1 MFLQGLS
8 SSITQRFGGAS
19 IGRALVGKVRVIGLL
34 VFAIICYAA
43 AVEAKPGLP
52 RSTPEA
58 EGVDSAGLQRFVTA
72 LEQRIDA
79 VHSFMLVRHGKVV
92 AEGWW
97 SPYEASD
104 PHVMYSVT
112 KSFTSTAVGFASQ
125 EGLLSVNDTVLSFFP
140 DRVPD
145 KPAEKMKEMRI
156 RDLLRMSTGHAKDPS
171 PAVRESKDGAWVK
184 TFLASEVED
193 KPGTHFLYNSAGSYV
208 LGAVVQKV
216 SGQTLEEFLR
226 PRLFEPL
233 GIDAPFWG
241 KSPEGVNLG
250 DGGISLR
257 TEDLAKFGQ
266 FYLQRGVW
274 NGERLLSEDWVDAAT
289 SLQTASGGN
298 PDSNWDAGYGYQ
310 FWRNKRTGY
319 RADGAFGQFSFV
331 LPKYDAVLA
340 VTSGTS
346 DMAAV
351 MDTVWE
357 MLLPALRERPLPS
370 HPPALDHLKTKL
382 ASLRLPTQAGS
393 PSSPRSATVSGKSYR
408 FPDNE
413 LGIRGASVDL
423 SGDTPRIH
431 FEDADGTHDIACG
444 VGRWVR
450 GRTAY
455 QKRISNPYDTS
466 EQGIAASCAWTD
478 ESTLTAKLCFHQTP
492 FTLTQRFNFEGD
504 KLSID
509 TEHNL
514 RWGEKKRPR
523 ITGKATATRR

>member
-1 MFLQGLS
+1 MVLQGLFS
-8 SSITQRFGGAS
+8 SVT
-19 IGRALVGKVRVIGLL
+19 ALV
-34 VFAIICYAA
+34 A
-43 AVEAKPGLP
+43 AVLVPALLCSSAVAEAKPSLP

-58 EGVDSAGLQRFVTA
+58 EGVDSAGVLGFVNA
-72 LEQRIDA
+72 LEQRVDA

-97 SPYEASD
+97 APYQAND
-104 PHVMYSVT
+104 LHVMYSVT
-112 KSFTSTAVGFASQ
+112 KSFTSSAIGFAAQ
-125 EGLLSVNDTVLSFFP
+125 EGLLSVNDSVLSFFP
-140 DRVPD
+140 DRAPAS
-145 KPAEKMKEMRI
+145 PAEKMKDMRI

-171 PAVRESKDGAWVK
+171 PDVKAAKDGGWVK
-184 TFLASEVED
+184 AFLASEVED

-208 LGAVVQKV
+208 LGAIVQKV
-216 SGQTLEEFLR
+216 SGKTLEAFLR

-233 GIDAPFWG
+233 GLDAPLWG

-250 DGGISLR
+250 DGGLALH
-257 TEDLAKFGQ
+257 TEDLAKFGL

-274 NGERLLSEDWVDAAT
+274 NGKRLLKEDWVDAAT
-289 SLQTASGGN
+289 SLQTATGGN

-310 FWRNKRTGY
+310 FWRNKVTGF

-346 DMAAV
+346 NMAAV
-351 MDTVWE
+351 MDSVWE
-357 MLLPALRERPLPS
+357 LLLPALRDRALPQN
-370 HPPALDHLKTKL
+370 PALLDQLKTKL
-382 ASLRLPTQAGS
+382 GALQLPVQPGKA
-393 PSSPRSATVSGKSYR
+393 SSPRGAALSGKRYQ

-413 LGIRGASVDL
+413 LGIRVASINL

-431 FEDADGTHDIACG
+431 FEDADGKHDISCG

-455 QKRISNPYDTS
+455 QKHISSQYDDA

-478 ESTLTAKLCFHQTP
+478 DDTFTAKLCFHQTP
-492 FTLTQRFNFEGD
+492 YTITQRFLLDGD

-514 RWGEKKRPR
+514 RWGDTKRPR
-523 ITGKATATRR
+523 ITGTAPAQR

>member
-1 MFLQGLS
+1 MSLPGFS
-8 SSITQRFGGAS
+8 SFVT
-19 IGRALVGKVRVIGLL
+19 ALVARVVVPLL
-34 VFAIICYAA
+34 LLHAAIA
-43 AVEAKPGLP
+43 EAKTSLP

-58 EGVDSAGLQRFVTA
+58 EGVDSGGVLRFVEA

-97 SPYEASD
+97 SPYQESD

-125 EGLLSVNDTVLSFFP
+125 EGLLSVNDRILSFFP
-140 DRVPD
+140 DRAPA
-145 KPAEKMKEMRI
+145 KPSDKMKDMRI

-171 PAVRESKDGAWVK
+171 PVVRESKDAAWVK
-184 TFLASEVED
+184 AFLATEVED
-193 KPGTHFLYNSAGSYV
+193 KPGTHFLYNSAASYV
-208 LGAVVQKV
+208 LGAIVQKV
-216 SGQTLEEFLR
+216 SGKTLEEFLQ

-233 GIDAPFWG
+233 GFEPPLWG

-250 DGGISLR
+250 DGGIALH
-257 TEDLAKFGQ
+257 TEDLAKFGL
-266 FYLQRGVW
+266 FYLQRGIW
-274 NGERLLSEDWVDAAT
+274 GGKRLLGEDWIEAAT

-310 FWRNKRTGY
+310 FWRNKVTGY

-331 LPKYDAVLA
+331 LPKYDVVLA
-340 VTSGTS
+340 MTSGTS
-346 DMAAV
+346 NMAGV

-357 MLLPALRERPLPS
+357 VLLPALREHALPS
-370 HPPALDHLKTKL
+370 HPQGLDQLKTRL
-382 ASLRLPTQAGS
+382 AGLRLPLQVGE
-393 PSSPRSATVSGKSYR
+393 PSSPRSSAVSGKSYS
-408 FPDNE
+408 FPENE
-413 LGIRGASVDL
+413 LGIRLASVAF
-423 SGDTPRIH
+423 SGDTAHLH
-431 FEDADGTHDIACG
+431 FEDADGKHDIACG

-455 QKRISNPYDTS
+455 QKRISNPYDTH
-466 EQGIAASCAWTD
+466 EQGIAGSCAWTD
-478 ESTLTAKLCFHQTP
+478 DQTLTAKLCFHQTP
-492 FTLTQRFNFEGD
+492 FTLTQRFRFDGD

-514 RWGEKKRPR
+514 RWGETKRPR
-523 ITGKATATRR
+523 ITGKPVRTAR

>member
-1 MFLQGLS
+1 MSLSGLLS
-8 SSITQRFGGAS
+8 S
-19 IGRALVGKVRVIGLL
+19 
-34 VFAIICYAA
+34 AA
-43 AVEAKPGLP
+43 ALFAAVLLPAMLCPAVAEAKQSLP
-52 RSTPEA
+52 RSSPEA
-58 EGVDSAGLQRFVTA
+58 EGVDSAGVARFVSA

-79 VHSFMLVRHGKVV
+79 VHSVMLVRHGKVV

-97 SPYEASD
+97 GPYQASD
-104 PHVMYSVT
+104 RHVMYSVT
-112 KSFTSTAVGFASQ
+112 KSFTSTAVGFAAQ
-125 EGLLSVNDTVLSFFP
+125 EKLLSVNDTILSHFP
-140 DRVPD
+140 DRAPP

-171 PAVRESKDGAWVK
+171 PDVKATPDGGWVK
-184 TFLASEVED
+184 AFLASEVED

-208 LGAVVQKV
+208 LGAIVQKV
-216 SGQTLEEFLR
+216 SGKTLEEYLR

-233 GIDAPFWG
+233 GLGSPLWG

-250 DGGISLR
+250 DGGIAIV

-274 NGERLLSEDWVDAAT
+274 NGKRLLSEDWVDAAT

-310 FWRNKRTGY
+310 FWRNKVTGF

-331 LPKYDAVLA
+331 LPQYDVVLA

-346 DMAAV
+346 NMAGV

-357 MLLPALRERPLPS
+357 VLLPALRDRALPAN
-370 HPPALDHLKTKL
+370 PQALDQLKTKL
-382 ASLRLPTQAGS
+382 GSLQLPPQAGN
-393 PSSPRSATVSGKSYR
+393 PNSSLAARVSGQRYG
-408 FPDNE
+408 FPENE
-413 LGIRGASVDL
+413 LGIRTASVDF

-431 FEDADGTHDIACG
+431 FEDADGRHDIACG

-450 GRTAY
+450 GRTFY
-455 QKRISNPYDTS
+455 QKRISNQYDTS
-466 EQGIAASCAWTD
+466 EQGIAGSCAWLDDKTWV
-478 ESTLTAKLCFHQTP
+478 AKLCFHQTP
-492 FTLTQRFNFEGD
+492 FTLTQRFVFDGD

-514 RWGEKKRPR
+514 RWGETKRPR
-523 ITGKATATRR
+523 ITGTPLAQR

>member
-1 MFLQGLS
+1 MFLQGLFS
-8 SSITQRFGGAS
+8 SVT
-19 IGRALVGKVRVIGLL
+19 ALVAGVL
-34 VFAIICYAA
+34 VPVMICHAA
-43 AVEAKPGLP
+43 DAEAKPSLP

-58 EGVDSAGLQRFVTA
+58 EGVDSAGVLRFVTA

-79 VHSFMLVRHGKVV
+79 VHSIMLVRHGKVV

-97 SPYEASD
+97 SPYQAND
-104 PHVMYSVT
+104 LHVMYSVT
-112 KSFTSTAVGFASQ
+112 KSFTSTAVGFAAQ

-140 DRVPD
+140 DRAPE
-145 KPAEKMKEMRI
+145 KPAEKMKDMRI

-171 PAVRESKDGAWVK
+171 PDVKAAKDGAWVK
-184 TFLASEVED
+184 AFLASDVED
-193 KPGTHFLYNSAGSYV
+193 KPGTHFLYNSVGTYV
-208 LGAVVQKV
+208 LGAIVQKV
-216 SGQTLEEFLR
+216 SGKTLEEFLR

-233 GIDAPFWG
+233 GLETPLWG

-250 DGGISLR
+250 DGGISLHS
-257 TEDLAKFGQ
+257 EDLAKFGL

-274 NGERLLSEDWVDAAT
+274 NGKRLLKEEWVDAAT

-310 FWRNKRTGY
+310 FWRNKVTGF

-331 LPKYDAVLA
+331 LPKYDVVLA

-346 DMAAV
+346 NMAGV

-357 MLLPALRERPLPS
+357 MLLPALREQALPNN
-370 HPPALDHLKTKL
+370 PPALDQLKTTL
-382 ASLRLPTQAGS
+382 ASLRLPTQAGN
-393 PSSPRSATVSGKSYR
+393 PSSPRSAAVSGKSYR

-413 LGIRGASVDL
+413 LGIRLASVDF

-431 FEDADGTHDIACG
+431 FEDADGKHDIACG
-444 VGRWVR
+444 LGRWVR

-455 QKRISNPYDTS
+455 QKHISSQYDNND
-466 EQGIAASCAWTD
+466 QGIAGSCAWTD
-478 ESTLTAKLCFHQTP
+478 ESTFSAKLCFHQTP
-492 FTLTQRFNFEGD
+492 YTLTQRFVFEGE

-514 RWGEKKRPR
+514 RWGETKRPR
-523 ITGKATATRR
+523 ISGTLVARR

>member
-1 MFLQGLS
+1 M
-8 SSITQRFGGAS
+8 
-19 IGRALVGKVRVIGLL
+19 LL
-34 VFAIICYAA
+34 PAMICYASVA
-43 AVEAKPGLP
+43 EAKPGLP

-58 EGVDSAGLQRFVTA
+58 EGVDSAGLLRFVAA

-97 SPYEASD
+97 SPYEAND
-104 PHVMYSVT
+104 LHVMYSVT

-125 EGLLSVNDTVLSFFP
+125 EGLLSVNDTILSFFP
-140 DRVPD
+140 DRAPA
-145 KPAEKMKEMRI
+145 KPADKMKEMRI

-171 PAVRESKDGAWVK
+171 PAVREAKDGAWVK

-193 KPGTHFLYNSAGSYV
+193 KPGTHFLYNSAASYV
-208 LGAVVQKV
+208 LGAIVQKV
-216 SGQTLEEFLR
+216 SGQTLEDFLR

-233 GIDAPFWG
+233 GLDAPLWR

-274 NGERLLSEDWVDAAT
+274 NGKRLLNEDWVDAAT

-310 FWRNKRTGY
+310 FWRNKVTGY

-340 VTSGTS
+340 LTSGTS

-351 MDTVWE
+351 MDAVWE
-357 MLLPALRERPLPS
+357 VLLPALRERPLPAY
-370 HPPALDHLKTKL
+370 PPALDQLRTKL
-382 ASLRLPTQAGS
+382 ASLQLPTQAGN

-413 LGIRGASVDL
+413 LGIRAASVDF

-431 FEDADGTHDIACG
+431 FEDADGKHQIACG

-455 QKRISNPYDTS
+455 QKRISNPYDS
-466 EQGIAASCAWTD
+466 DEQGIAGSCAWTD
-478 ESTLTAKLCFHQTP
+478 DDTFTAKLCFHQTP
-492 FTLTQRFNFEGD
+492 FTLTQRFLFGGD

-523 ITGKATATRR
+523 ITGKPAAAR

>member
-1 MFLQGLS
+1 MGLHGLFS
-8 SSITQRFGGAS
+8 SAT
-19 IGRALVGKVRVIGLL
+19 ALLAVALMPAMLCHV
-34 VFAIICYAA
+34 AA
-43 AVEAKPGLP
+43 AEAKPSLP
-52 RSTPEA
+52 RSSPEA
-58 EGVDSAGLQRFVTA
+58 EGVDSAGVSRFVDA

-97 SPYEASD
+97 GPYQASD

-112 KSFTSTAVGFASQ
+112 KSFTSTAVGFAVQ
-125 EGLLSVNDTVLSFFP
+125 EGLLSVNDTVLSHFP
-140 DRVPD
+140 ERAPPQ
-145 KPAEKMKEMRI
+145 PADKMKDMRI

-171 PAVRESKDGAWVK
+171 PDVKAAKDGAWVK
-184 TFLASEVED
+184 AFLASEVED

-208 LGAVVQKV
+208 LGAIVQKV
-216 SGQTLEEFLR
+216 SGRTLEEYLR

-233 GIDAPFWG
+233 GLEAPLWG

-257 TEDLAKFGQ
+257 TEDLAKFGL
-266 FYLQRGVW
+266 FYLQGGVW
-274 NGERLLSEDWVDAAT
+274 NGKRLLKEDWPLAAT

-310 FWRNKRTGY
+310 FWRNKVTGF

-331 LPKYDAVLA
+331 LPKYDVVLA

-346 DMAAV
+346 NMAGV

-357 MLLPALRERPLPS
+357 VLLPALRDEALPAS
-370 HPPALDHLKTKL
+370 PQALDHLKTKL
-382 ASLRLPTQAGS
+382 GSLQLPVQAGQ
-393 PSSPRSATVSGKSYR
+393 PSSVLGARVSGKSYR

-413 LGIRGASVDL
+413 LGIRTASVDF

-431 FEDADGTHDIACG
+431 FEDADGKHDIACG

-450 GRTAY
+450 GRTFY
-455 QKRISNPYDTS
+455 QKHISNQYDS
-466 EQGIAASCAWTD
+466 DEQGIAGSCAWADDKTWV
-478 ESTLTAKLCFHQTP
+478 AKLCFHQTP
-492 FTLTQRFNFEGD
+492 YTLTQRFLFDGD

-514 RWGEKKRPR
+514 RWGETRRPR
-523 ITGKATATRR
+523 ITGRPQAQR

>member
-1 MFLQGLS
+1 
-8 SSITQRFGGAS
+8 
-19 IGRALVGKVRVIGLL
+19 
-34 VFAIICYAA
+34 
-43 AVEAKPGLP
+43 LP
-52 RSTPEA
+52 RSAPEA
-58 EGVDSAGLQRFVTA
+58 EGIDSGGVLRFVEA
-72 LEQRIDA
+72 LERRIDA

-97 SPYEASD
+97 SPYQED
-104 PHVMYSVT
+104 DLHVMYSVT

-140 DRVPD
+140 DRAPA
-145 KPAEKMKEMRI
+145 KPADRMKEMRI
-156 RDLLRMSTGHAKDPS
+156 RDLLRMSTGHASDPS

-184 TFLASEVED
+184 TFLATPVED

-208 LGAVVQKV
+208 LGAIVQKV
-216 SGQTLEEFLR
+216 SGATLEEFLR

-233 GIDAPFWG
+233 GLEAPLWG

-250 DGGISLR
+250 DGGISLH
-257 TEDLAKFGQ
+257 TEDLAKFGL

-274 NGERLLSEDWVDAAT
+274 GDKRLLGEHWIDAAT

-310 FWRNKRTGY
+310 FWRNKVTGY

-331 LPKYDAVLA
+331 LPKYDVVLA
-340 VTSGTS
+340 MTSGTS
-346 DMAAV
+346 NMAGV

-357 MLLPALRERPLPS
+357 VLLPALREQALPS
-370 HPPALDHLKTKL
+370 HPQGLDQLRTKL

-393 PSSPRSATVSGKSYR
+393 ANSPRAAAVSGKSYS

-413 LGIRGASVDL
+413 LGIRVASVDF
-423 SGDTPRIH
+423 SGETPRIH
-431 FEDADGTHDIACG
+431 FEDADGRHDIDCG
-444 VGRWVR
+444 IDRWLR

-455 QKRISNPYDTS
+455 QKRISNPYDTN
-466 EQGIAASCAWTD
+466 EQGIAGSCAWTD
-478 ESTLTAKLCFHQTP
+478 DTTFTAKLCFHQTP
-492 FTLTQRFNFEGD
+492 FTLTQRFAFNGD

-514 RWGEKKRPR
+514 RWGETKRPR
-523 ITGKATATRR
+523 ITGKPVRTSR